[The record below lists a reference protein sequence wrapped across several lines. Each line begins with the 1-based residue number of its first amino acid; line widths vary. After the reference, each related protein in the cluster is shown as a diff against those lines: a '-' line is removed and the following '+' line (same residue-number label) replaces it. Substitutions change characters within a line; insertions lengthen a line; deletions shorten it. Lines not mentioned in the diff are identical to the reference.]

1 MNTIAL
7 VCVAILGALLFGLG
21 MAVSG
26 TRFQAQTVS
35 GCPPDPT
42 NRLTKLVRA
51 HGNTA
56 EYAPFFA
63 VLFLYLGAHN
73 PSQATVVLIVAAT
86 AARCLI
92 VAGLLAWP
100 SMAKPNPARFIGGVG
115 TYACGIA
122 LCITLFRVAMGG

>member
-7 VCVAILGALLFGLG
+7 VCVAILGVLLFGLG

-26 TRFQAQTVS
+26 TRFQAHTVS
-35 GCPPDPT
+35 GCLPDPT
-42 NRLTKLVRA
+42 NWLTKLVRA

-63 VLFLYLGAHN
+63 VLFLYLGAHH
-73 PSQATVVLIVAAT
+73 PSQSTVALIVAAT

-92 VAGLLAWP
+92 VVGLLAWP
-100 SMAKPNPARFIGGVG
+100 SMARPNLARFIGGLG

-122 LCITLFRVAMGG
+122 LCITLFRLAMGG